1 MQWVLQLFI
10 QVSTGNSPSGHS
22 ERLGKSKK
30 HEVGATE
37 KSAEGGNRKEFV
49 CYGTDFRKVDTSP
62 SGDKKKVLSWMKKH
76 FKGLSEKPEP
86 QNNRG
91 RIFFFDG
98 DVMAFDTDSDG
109 EVYLVECTAK
119 QKTTTQRK
127 AKTAGKESDASKKAG
142 KTRRRK
148 SATSNA
154 KGGAIFFGDAPSIEE
169 ILAALE
175 EESPDPKMEIGGK
188 KYRLRMSETAGGWS
202 LDGIDP
208 LPAGKFAIPAEIDG
222 RTIVALG
229 NETFRN
235 AKKLVSLEMPDTI
248 TTIKGQVFY
257 GAFTGCTAL
266 KSVRFSQNLKELG
279 SGTFGDCTALES
291 IVLPDSLEKIGNYV
305 FADDTSLK
313 SVKMPQGIEKLVA
326 SVFKGCTSLVRIEF
340 PDGLRDITQDI
351 FKGCKSLREVV
362 FPSTFDPYGLGA
374 GNFAGCANLRRVVFK
389 AACPEDYDDEEFKE
403 DVFDES
409 PKVKI
414 VFENG
419 IERQQASKK
428 KMKTTKSA
436 KKTTSRKKAAKK

>member
-1 MQWVLQLFI
+1 M
-10 QVSTGNSPSGHS
+10 
-22 ERLGKSKK
+22 SKK

-37 KSAEGGNRKEFV
+37 KSVEGGNRKEFV
-49 CYGTDFRKVDTSP
+49 CYGTDFRKVDASP
-62 SGDKKKVLSWMKKH
+62 SGDKKTVLSWMKKH

-98 DVMAFDTDSDG
+98 DVIAFDTASDG
-109 EVYLVECTAK
+109 EVYLVE
-119 QKTTTQRK
+119 RR
-127 AKTAGKESDASKKAG
+127 EDDASLAD
-142 KTRRRK
+142 
-148 SATSNA
+148 
-154 KGGAIFFGDAPSIEE
+154 IPDE

-175 EESPDPKMEIGGK
+175 EESSDQKMEIGGK
-188 KYRLRMSETAGGWS
+188 KYRLRMSETADGWS

-208 LPAGKFAIPAEIDG
+208 LPTGKFAIPVEING

-266 KSVRFSQNLKELG
+266 KSVRFSPNLKELG
-279 SGTFGDCTALES
+279 SGAFGDCTALGS
-291 IVLPDSLEKIGNYV
+291 IVLPDSLEKIGSYV
-305 FADDTSLK
+305 FAGDTSLK
-313 SVKMPQGIEKLVA
+313 TVKMPQGIEKLVA
-326 SVFKGCTSLVRIEF
+326 SVFEGCTSLVRIEL

-362 FPSTFDPYGLGA
+362 FPSTFDPYGLGM
-374 GNFAGCANLRRVVFK
+374 GNFAGCANLRRVVFR
-389 AACPEDYDDEEFKE
+389 AACPEDYNDEEYKE
-403 DVFDES
+403 EVFDES
-409 PKVKI
+409 PNVKI

-419 IERQQASKK
+419 TPAEGEKYGKENEGHALVAKKRSSNGTSKSHKAARTGKNGAKSGHKK
-428 KMKTTKSA
+428 KGSSVKTKKRNSA
-436 KKTTSRKKAAKK
+436 VDFFG